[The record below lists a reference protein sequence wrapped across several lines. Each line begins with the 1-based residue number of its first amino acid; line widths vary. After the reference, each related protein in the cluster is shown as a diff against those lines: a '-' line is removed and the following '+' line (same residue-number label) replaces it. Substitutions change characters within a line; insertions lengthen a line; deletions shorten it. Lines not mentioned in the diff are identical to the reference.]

1 MICITQIWRF
11 KRLAY
16 FGGERKIKK
25 QREKG
30 EEGRRPEDVE
40 LVTGFSGHVIS
51 TASSLCK
58 GRKNE
63 E

>member
-1 MICITQIWRF
+1 MICIPQIWRF
-11 KRLAY
+11 KGLAF

-25 QREKG
+25 QREKR
-30 EEGRRPEDVE
+30 EEGRRLEDVE

-51 TASSLCK
+51 TVSSLCK
-58 GRKNE
+58 GKKNE